1 MDSNRIYGQLCLAL
15 RLLAWILGVM
25 AFAPLVAQ
33 TQQPSSIVPDITG
46 SWERA
51 RDASIPAQPQPP
63 LKAQYLKD
71 YQARL
76 QKVREA
82 NAKGEPIAER
92 VVACLPE
99 GMPGMMGGPFPME
112 ILQSKGQVTIIQ
124 EAYTQVRR
132 ILLDRPQKP
141 VDEVEPGFYGHSV
154 GRWEGATLV
163 VDTVG
168 VRDDITYQNVP
179 HSKDMRIKERISFG
193 ANGILR
199 DEITI
204 EDPAVLE
211 KPWTFTLGYRR
222 MPDYQL
228 LEYICEDNREYAD
241 SNGLQKIRIEPQ
253 TRGK

>member
-1 MDSNRIYGQLCLAL
+1 MDSNRIYEQLRLAL
-15 RLLAWILGVM
+15 RLPALILCAIAV
-25 AFAPLVAQ
+25 APLAAQ
-33 TQQPSSIVPDITG
+33 AQQSSTSVPDITG

-51 RDASIPAQPQPP
+51 RDVSIPAQPQPP

-132 ILLDRPQKP
+132 ILLDRPQKA
-141 VDEVEPGFYGHSV
+141 VDDVEPGFYGHSV
-154 GRWEGATLV
+154 GHWEGATLV

-168 VRDDITYQNVP
+168 VREDVTYQNVP

-204 EDPAVLE
+204 EDAAVLE

-222 MPDYQL
+222 MQDYQL